1 MPALNTKSTKSTL
14 KGFFGSLTTLAYGAK
29 IFLTGMPISSSAQ
42 HARMGDLSWY
52 VAYSLN
58 YSDPGR

>member
-1 MPALNTKSTKSTL
+1 L

-42 HARMGDLSWY
+42 HARMGDLSY
-52 VAYSLN
+52 AGVLADPYLVAAFSAA
-58 YSDPGR
+58 